1 MVALRQ
7 AGLRRGGS
15 VDARG
20 HALLRH
26 TIPQPPTPIGYADQ
40 VRQLRAVFLTTSTDE
55 ELARLAAR
63 QRQGAV
69 ARGVGVFRIHPFMF
83 GDSTSF
89 LADRTNRRNKLC
101 CIHPPSTAIAA
112 KHAYKQVAPVAA
124 PPSDGATEHLDRSTL
139 MPMQRTS
146 PKEGDGAGPPAA
158 GAASAL
164 TWAATPYEGSPMR
177 PRGLRAMRGRVGA
190 VLLVSLICASEASTP
205 PKVDRRGEAA
215 AHVTPPT
222 QTAPGGTWTGLERP
236 PSQPLQCGLL
246 WFLHIGK
253 TGGSTITTHL
263 HGLAKMNNFT
273 FLHLYSI
280 DFTKNWSQWNST
292 EAAAKFESP
301 LWQQEHESCRRFP
314 TQRGCI
320 ERVAAGW
327 QQVLHELQT
336 ASQPRVIVSQHH
348 ASVGFGEYML
358 DGVLRPLRSMLEAK
372 GCQLI
377 TSTVLREPKKL
388 TLSSLAY
395 ELQGWYE
402 GERAH
407 AGAPGDRLG
416 RRDDLG
422 QAPESIDDGARALAQ
437 RWITRSAQQKAWG
450 VADSLGFKMCYYL
463 QYSHHPREER
473 RSWLASQC
481 QRLARAFDLV
491 GRTEELGTFLAVVD
505 GMFTNNEPQLE
516 VENPTDRMYT
526 SSISKAVAELKWSI
540 HDEEQNLMG
549 DELLYSS
556 FCRQPPRVV
565 RIASRNVSVS
575 SRVTL

>member
-1 MVALRQ
+1 
-7 AGLRRGGS
+7 
-15 VDARG
+15 
-20 HALLRH
+20 
-26 TIPQPPTPIGYADQ
+26 
-40 VRQLRAVFLTTSTDE
+40 
-55 ELARLAAR
+55 
-63 QRQGAV
+63 
-69 ARGVGVFRIHPFMF
+69 
-83 GDSTSF
+83 
-89 LADRTNRRNKLC
+89 
-101 CIHPPSTAIAA
+101 
-112 KHAYKQVAPVAA
+112 
-124 PPSDGATEHLDRSTL
+124 
-139 MPMQRTS
+139 
-146 PKEGDGAGPPAA
+146 
-158 GAASAL
+158 
-164 TWAATPYEGSPMR
+164 MR

-190 VLLVSLICASEASTP
+190 ALLVSLICASEASTP
-205 PKVDRRGEAA
+205 PKVDRQGEAA

-253 TGGSTITTHL
+253 TGGSTVTTHL

-273 FLHLYSI
+273 FLHLYSS
-280 DFTKNWSQWNST
+280 DFTENWSQWNST
-292 EAAAKFESP
+292 EAAAKVESP
-301 LWQQEHESCRRFP
+301 LWQQEHESCRLFP
-314 TQRGCI
+314 NQRGCI

-348 ASVGFGEYML
+348 SSVGFGEYML

-407 AGAPGDRLG
+407 DRAPGERAYGPLG
-416 RRDDLG
+416 R
-422 QAPESIDDGARALAQ
+422 APESIDDGARFLAQ
-437 RWITRSAQQKAWG
+437 RWNTRSAQQKARG

-516 VENPTDRMYT
+516 VENPTDRTYK

-556 FCRQPPRVV
+556 FCCQPPRVV
-565 RIASRNVSVS
+565 RIARRNVSVS
-575 SRVTL
+575 SEEASF